1 MKVQL
6 FSIILGFTLFTTGV
20 KAQQLP
26 LGSHY
31 FMNPFVLNPAYT
43 GSGEDVNV
51 FLTHRSQFS
60 GIAGSPQTTYLT
72 IDGPINVKGVGLGL
86 NAYSDVTSILSRNGV
101 SGNYS
106 YSLNLWS
113 GHSLSFG
120 LAAGVVDHTIN
131 YDQAI
136 VRDLDDPSLF
146 QQKMHR
152 TVFTADLG
160 LLYEWK
166 QLQVG
171 FAVPQLLG
179 NKARFK
185 ANDGTINYFDMQRH
199 YVGSAKY
206 VFDISPKQGIILY
219 PMVVVRGVSGAPV
232 QYDITAVADW
242 KSWGWVAVSYRSKY
256 AVGASVGVRYKNLS
270 VGYSHDF
277 GVTKV
282 RSYAG
287 ATHEFLLSYQFG
299 SDTRKRLDQHD
310 RELEELRQ
318 RTTQNETDIDRIE
331 SEMDSIRQSQQAFN
345 DSLAAVKSA
354 FNDSI
359 ASLRK
364 ELDEQA
370 KKSAVQPTTTT
381 SPSGDP
387 KGNYRT
393 YSSAD
398 FLDENGMP
406 MPVGYYVV
414 IGSFSI
420 KDNAILFQ
428 KQIAAKEERA
438 ALITFHKSISI
449 YNVYMLYTMDYPT
462 ANTERNRWKTDYS
475 TAWVLRLE

>member
-1 MKVQL
+1 MKVQH
-6 FSIILGFTLFTTGV
+6 FSIILGFILIFSGA

-31 FMNPFVLNPAYT
+31 FINPFVINPAYT
-43 GSGEDVNV
+43 GSGENINV

-72 IDGPINVKGVGLGL
+72 LDGPINVKSVGLGL

-113 GHSLSFG
+113 GHSLTFG

-179 NKARFK
+179 NKARFR
-185 ANDGTINYFDMQRH
+185 ADDGTINYFDMQRH
-199 YVGSAKY
+199 FVGSAKY
-206 VFDISPKQGIILY
+206 VFDVSAKQGITVY
-219 PMVVVRGVSGAPV
+219 PMVVVRGVAGAPL
-232 QYDITAVADW
+232 QFDLTTVADW
-242 KSWGWVAVSYRSKY
+242 KNRGWFAVSYRSNY
-256 AVGASVGVRYKNLS
+256 AIGVSAGVRYKNLG

-287 ATHEFLLSYQFG
+287 ATHEILLSYQF
-299 SDTRKRLDQHD
+299 SCDARKRLDQHD
-310 RELEELRQ
+310 RELEELRE
-318 RTTQNETDIDRIE
+318 RTTQNEADIDQVE
-331 SEMDSIRQSQQAFN
+331 TELEAIRQSEQALSDSLTATKAAFN
-345 DSLAAVKSA
+345 DSLA
-354 FNDSI
+354 
-359 ASLRK
+359 SLRNQLTAQVK
-364 ELDEQA
+364 P
-370 KKSAVQPTTTT
+370 AVD
-381 SPSGDP
+381 PSGTPSDNP

-393 YSSAD
+393 YNNTD

-406 MPVGYYVV
+406 MAAGYYVV
-414 IGSFSI
+414 LGSFSV
-420 KDNAILFQ
+420 KDNAITFQ
-428 KQIAAKEERA
+428 KQLTTNEGETAS
-438 ALITFHKSISI
+438 ITFNKSINI
-449 YNVYMLYTMDYPT
+449 YNVYMLYTQDYPT
-462 ANTERNRWKTDYS
+462 ANAERNHWKADYK
-475 TAWVLRLE
+475 TAWVLKLE

>member
-1 MKVQL
+1 MKF

-20 KAQQLP
+20 TAQQLP

-51 FLTHRSQFS
+51 FLTHRSQFT

-72 IDGPINVKGVGLGL
+72 IDGPINIKGVGLGL

-106 YSLNLWS
+106 YSVNLGS
-113 GHSLSFG
+113 GHSLTFG

-131 YDQAI
+131 YNQAI
-136 VRDLDDPSLF
+136 VRDVDDPSLF
-146 QQKMHR
+146 EQKMHR

-160 LLYEWK
+160 ALYEWK
-166 QLQVG
+166 RLQVG

-185 ANDGTINYFDMQRH
+185 SNDGTANYFDMQQH
-199 YVGSAKY
+199 FVGSAKY
-206 VFDISPKQGIILY
+206 VFDVSAKQGIVLY
-219 PMVVVRGVSGAPV
+219 PMAVVRAVAGAPI
-232 QYDITAVADW
+232 QYDVTTVADW
-242 KSWGWVAVSYRSKY
+242 KGRGWLALSYRSNF
-256 AVGASVGVRYKNLS
+256 AVGVSAGVRYKNLS

-310 RELEELRQ
+310 RELEELRE
-318 RTTQNETDIDRIE
+318 RTTQNETDIDRME
-331 SEMDSIRQSQQAFN
+331 SEMELIKQSQQAFN
-345 DSLAAVKSA
+345 DSLSAVKSA

-359 ASLRK
+359 ASLRNRIN
-364 ELDEQA
+364 EQV
-370 KKSAVQPTTTT
+370 KQPAGNPETAA
-381 SPSGDP
+381 PSGNAP

-393 YSSAD
+393 YSTSD

-406 MPVGYYVV
+406 MPAGFYVV

-420 KDNAILFQ
+420 KDNALAFQ
-428 KQIAAKEERA
+428 KQIAATEGRA
-438 ALITFHKSISI
+438 ALITYNKSISI
-449 YNVYMLYTMDYPT
+449 YNVYMLYTQDYPT
-462 ANTERNRWKTDYS
+462 ANTERNRWKTDYAN
-475 TAWVLRLE
+475 AWVLRLE

>member
-1 MKVQL
+1 MKVQI
-6 FSIILGFTLFTTGV
+6 FSIILGFTLLTSGAQ
-20 KAQQLP
+20 AQQLP

-43 GSGEDVNV
+43 GSGEDINV
-51 FLTHRSQFS
+51 FLTHRSQFT
-60 GIAGSPQTTYLT
+60 GIAGSPQTTSLT
-72 IDGPINVKGVGLGL
+72 IDGPINIKGVGLGL

-106 YSLNLWS
+106 YSLNLWT
-113 GHSLSFG
+113 GHTLTFG

-179 NKARFK
+179 NKARFR
-185 ANDGTINYFDMQRH
+185 ADDGTINYFDMQRH
-199 YVGSAKY
+199 FVGTAKY
-206 VFDISPKQGIILY
+206 VFDVNTKQGITAY

-242 KSWGWVAVSYRSKY
+242 KGKGWFALSYRSKY
-256 AVGASVGVRYKNLS
+256 AVGVSAGVRYKNLS

-277 GVTKV
+277 GVSKL

-299 SDTRKRLDQHD
+299 CDTKKRLDQHD
-310 RELEELRQ
+310 RELEELRL
-318 RTTQNETDIDRIE
+318 RTDKNEADILRVE
-331 SEMDSIRQSQQAFN
+331 NELEAIRQSEQALS

-359 ASLRK
+359 ASLRNRMNASSK
-364 ELDEQA
+364 L
-370 KKSAVQPTTTT
+370 
-381 SPSGDP
+381 PSDQSLATPSNDP
-387 KGNYRT
+387 KENYRT
-393 YSSAD
+393 HSTAD
-398 FLDENGMP
+398 FLDDNGMP
-406 MPVGYYVV
+406 MPAGFYVV
-414 IGSFSI
+414 IGSFSV
-420 KDNAILFQ
+420 KDNATLFQ
-428 KQIAAKEERA
+428 TQILTNEGESASIA
-438 ALITFHKSISI
+438 FHKSISI
-449 YNVYMLYTMDYPT
+449 YNVFMLYTQDYSA
-462 ANTERNRWKTDYS
+462 ANTERNHWKDDYEN
-475 TAWVLRLE
+475 AWVLKLE

>member
-1 MKVQL
+1 MKVNL

-20 KAQQLP
+20 AAQQLP

-43 GSGEDVNV
+43 GSGEDINV

-60 GIAGSPQTTYLT
+60 GIAGSPQTTSLT
-72 IDGPINVKGVGLGL
+72 IDGPISVKGVGLGL

-113 GHSLSFG
+113 GHSLTFG

-131 YDQAI
+131 YDQAV

-146 QQKMHR
+146 DQKMHR

-185 ANDGTINYFDMQRH
+185 SNDGTINYFDMQRH
-199 YVGSAKY
+199 YVGTAKY
-206 VFDISPKQGIILY
+206 VFDVSPKQGIVVY
-219 PMVVVRGVSGAPV
+219 PMLVVRGVGGAPL
-232 QYDITAVADW
+232 QCDITAVADW
-242 KSWGWVAVSYRSKY
+242 KSRGWMALSYRSNY
-256 AVGASVGVRYKNLS
+256 AVGVSAGVRYKNLS

-277 GVTKV
+277 GVSKI

-310 RELEELRQ
+310 RELEELRM
-318 RTTQNETDIDRIE
+318 RTTQNEADIQR
-331 SEMDSIRQSQQAFN
+331 MDNDVDALKQSQQALE

-359 ASLRK
+359 ASLNNRLNIQQK
-364 ELDEQA
+364 QVTANDA
-370 KKSAVQPTTTT
+370 AVA
-381 SPSGDP
+381 SGSNTP
-387 KGNYRT
+387 KGNYRAF
-393 YSSAD
+393 SNAD

-406 MPVGYYVV
+406 MPVGFYVV
-414 IGSFSI
+414 IGSFSV
-420 KDNAILFQ
+420 KDNALSFQ
-428 KQIAAKEERA
+428 KQITEKEAKP
-438 ALITFHKSISI
+438 ALIAFNKSINI
-449 YNVYMLYTMDYPT
+449 YNVYMLYTLDYPA
-462 ANTERNRWKTDYS
+462 ANTERNRWKTDYEK
-475 TAWVLRLE
+475 AWVLKLE

>member
-1 MKVQL
+1 MKVQH
-6 FSIILGFTLFTTGV
+6 FSIILGFLLMSSGV

-106 YSLNLWS
+106 YALNLWS
-113 GHSLSFG
+113 GHTLTFG

-199 YVGSAKY
+199 FVGSAKY
-206 VFDISPKQGIILY
+206 VFDVSAKQGITVY
-219 PMVVVRGVSGAPV
+219 PMVVVRGVGGAPV
-232 QYDITAVADW
+232 QYDITTVADW
-242 KSWGWVAVSYRSKY
+242 KSRGWFALSYRSNY
-256 AVGASVGVRYKNLS
+256 AIGVSAGVRYKNLS

-299 SDTRKRLDQHD
+299 CDTRKRLDQHD

-318 RTTQNETDIDRIE
+318 RTTQNETDIMRIE
-331 SEMDSIRQSQQAFN
+331 SEMDSIRQSQQALN
-345 DSLAAVKSA
+345 DSLASVKAA

-359 ASLRK
+359 ASLRNSLNEPTK
-364 ELDEQA
+364 PTVDP
-370 KKSAVQPTTTT
+370 SAGA
-381 SPSGDP
+381 SSSNNP

-393 YSSAD
+393 HSVND
-398 FLDENGMP
+398 FLDENGMQMAP
-406 MPVGYYVV
+406 GYYVV
-414 IGSFSI
+414 IGSFSV
-420 KDNAILFQ
+420 KDNATLFQ
-428 KQIAAKEERA
+428 KQIATDEGETASIA
-438 ALITFHKSISI
+438 FHKSISI
-449 YNVYMLYTMDYPT
+449 YNVYMLYTLDYPT
-462 ANTERNRWKTDYS
+462 ANTERNHWKVDYAN
-475 TAWVLRLE
+475 AWVLKLE

>member
-1 MKVQL
+1 MKVKI
-6 FSIILGFTLFTTGV
+6 FSIILGFTLFTTKV
-20 KAQQLP
+20 AAQQLP

-60 GIAGSPQTTYLT
+60 GIAGSPQTTSLT
-72 IDGPINVKGVGLGL
+72 IDGPISVKGVGLGL

-113 GHSLSFG
+113 GHSLTFG

-136 VRDLDDPSLF
+136 VRDIDDPSLF

-166 QLQVG
+166 RLQVG

-185 ANDGTINYFDMQRH
+185 NNDGTTNYFDMQRH
-199 YVGSAKY
+199 FVGSAKY
-206 VFDISPKQGIILY
+206 VFDVSTKQGITLY
-219 PMVVVRGVSGAPV
+219 PMVVVRGVAGAPV

-242 KSWGWVAVSYRSKY
+242 KSWGWIALSYRSNY

-270 VGYSHDF
+270 IGYSHDF
-277 GVTKV
+277 GVSQV

-318 RTTQNETDIDRIE
+318 RTGQNEADIARIDN
-331 SEMDSIRQSQQAFN
+331 EMDSLKLSQQALE
-345 DSLAAVKSA
+345 DSLASVKSA

-359 ASLRK
+359 MMLRK
-364 ELDEQA
+364 KMDDQA
-370 KKSAVQPTTTT
+370 KLQSY
-381 SPSGDP
+381 PSGGALSSGNP

-393 YSSAD
+393 FSSAD

-406 MPVGYYVV
+406 MPTGYYVV

-420 KDNAILFQ
+420 KDNALLFQ
-428 KQIAAKEERA
+428 KQIAALEERA

-449 YNVYMLYTMDYPT
+449 YNVYMLYTLDYPT
-462 ANTERNRWKTDYS
+462 ANTERNRWKTDYEN
-475 TAWVLRLE
+475 AWVLRLE

>member
-1 MKVQL
+1 MKVQH
-6 FSIILGFTLFTTGV
+6 FSIILGFILIFSGA

-86 NAYSDVTSILSRNGV
+86 NAYSDVTNILSRNGV

-113 GHSLSFG
+113 GHTLTFG

-136 VRDLDDPSLF
+136 VRDVDDPSLF
-146 QQKMHR
+146 EQKMHR

-185 ANDGTINYFDMQRH
+185 ADDGTINYFDMQRH
-199 YVGSAKY
+199 FVGSAKY
-206 VFDISPKQGIILY
+206 VFDVSAKQGITVY
-219 PMVVVRGVSGAPV
+219 PMVVVRGVAGAPV
-232 QYDITAVADW
+232 QFDITTVADW
-242 KSWGWVAVSYRSKY
+242 KSRGWFAVSYRSKY
-256 AVGASVGVRYKNLS
+256 AIGVSAGVRYKNLS

-299 SDTRKRLDQHD
+299 CDTRKRLDQHD

-318 RTTQNETDIDRIE
+318 RTTQNEADIDQVE
-331 SEMDSIRQSQQAFN
+331 SELEAIRQSEQALS
-345 DSLAAVKSA
+345 DSLNATKAA

-359 ASLRK
+359 VSLRNQLK
-364 ELDEQA
+364 EQV
-370 KKSAVQPTTTT
+370 KSAVDQSKT
-381 SPSGDP
+381 PSDNP

-393 YSSAD
+393 YSNTD

-406 MPVGYYVV
+406 MAAGYYVV
-414 IGSFSI
+414 IGSFSV
-420 KDNAILFQ
+420 KDNAITFQ
-428 KQIAAKEERA
+428 KQITTNEGETAS
-438 ALITFHKSISI
+438 ITFNKSINI
-449 YNVYMLYTMDYPT
+449 YNVYMLYTQDYPT
-462 ANTERNRWKTDYS
+462 ANTERNHWKVDYK
-475 TAWVLRLE
+475 TAWVLKLE